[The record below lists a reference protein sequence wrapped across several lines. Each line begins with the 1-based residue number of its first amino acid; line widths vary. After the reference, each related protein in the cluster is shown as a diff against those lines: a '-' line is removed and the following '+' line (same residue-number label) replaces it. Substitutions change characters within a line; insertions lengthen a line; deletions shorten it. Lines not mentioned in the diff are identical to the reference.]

1 MKHDATGLI
10 RIVLVH
16 DHALLR
22 EAIRVLITA
31 NPDIQV
37 VGEADHSTE
46 ARQLADTVKPD
57 VIVLNLPRNHE
68 QLLEVIPSLTA
79 CISPR
84 VLLLAEQGDW
94 ETTRLAIRLGASGV
108 VNKNESGQMLIKALR
123 RVHAG
128 ELWLNRSMTAVIFQD
143 LRRGTTSPAHTLSP
157 REQEIVALV
166 AQGLGTRKLAECLH
180 ISDKTVRNHL
190 SSIYEKLG
198 ISDRVELALFAI
210 QQGLTQ
216 VKVGTAVPRKA

>member
-1 MKHDATGLI
+1 MKHDAIGLI
-10 RIVLVH
+10 RIILIH

-22 EAIRVLITA
+22 EAIRVLINT
-31 NPDIQV
+31 NTDMQV
-37 VGEADHSTE
+37 VGEAGHCSE
-46 ARQLADTVKPD
+46 AVRLVDKVKPD
-57 VIVLNLPRNHE
+57 LVVINLPRNHE

-79 CISPR
+79 SISPR
-84 VLLLAEQGDW
+84 VLILAEQSDS

-108 VNKNESGQMLIKALR
+108 VNKDESGQMLTKALR
-123 RVHAG
+123 RIHAG
-128 ELWLNRSMTAVIFQD
+128 ELWLNRSMTAAVFQD
-143 LRRGTTSPAHTLSP
+143 MRRGTLSPAQSLSR
-157 REQEIVALV
+157 RELEIVALV

-210 QQGLTQ
+210 QQDLTG
-216 VKVGTAVPRKA
+216 VEARTATLRKA

>member
-10 RIVLVH
+10 RIILVH

-22 EAIRVLITA
+22 EAIRVLINA
-31 NPDIQV
+31 NPDMRV
-37 VGEADHSTE
+37 VGEASHCAE
-46 ARQLADTVKPD
+46 AVLLANTVKPD
-57 VIVLNLPRNHE
+57 LVVINLPRNHE
-68 QLLEVIPSLTA
+68 QLLEVIPSLTSS
-79 CISPR
+79 ISPR
-84 VLLLAEQGDW
+84 VLILAEQSDS

-108 VNKNESGQMLIKALR
+108 VNKDESGQMLTKALR
-123 RVHAG
+123 RVHTG
-128 ELWLNRSMTAVIFQD
+128 ELWLNRSMTAAVFQD
-143 LRRGTTSPAHTLSP
+143 MRHGTSSPAQSLSR

-210 QQGLTQ
+210 QQGLTR
-216 VKVGTAVPRKA
+216 VEPGTATLRKA